1 MNDNYHLTLI
11 KRIDTHT
18 QNVNN
23 LLFFYDGRIITCSG
37 DQTIKVFNKF
47 SYQCEL
53 ILTGHTR
60 RVYGICLLPNNKIA
74 SCSSDK
80 TIRIWT
86 INTKTFICDF
96 NIDKALKS

>member
-1 MNDNYHLTLI
+1 MNDNYQLTLI
-11 KRIDTHT
+11 NWFDAHK

-23 LLFFYDGRIITCSG
+23 FLFFNDEGIIK
-37 DQTIKVFNKF
+37 IFNKF

-53 ILTGHTR
+53 ILTGHTPS
-60 RVYGICLLPNNKIA
+60 VYGICLLPNNKIA

-86 INTKTFICDF
+86 INTKTFIFDF
-96 NIDKALKS
+96 IIDKALKS